1 MNFSVDNSKNRNINL
16 SEEKS
21 KKEQIYEFLKQ
32 EIISNHLKPG
42 TVLVERQICATKNI
56 SRTPVRE
63 AIQQLV
69 AEGLV
74 TNLNN
79 KGSIVSNITYENIA
93 CVYDVRE
100 YMEGLAA
107 RLCAQRISDSGTKEL
122 RGYFLKMEGFLK
134 EKNKAGLSDT
144 DGNFHGCIIKN
155 SRNDVLISIWS
166 NLQNQV
172 QRITRL
178 LEKDT
183 DAYENAHI
191 LHRELL
197 EAIERRDPN
206 SAEYFMRE
214 HIRNSKVY
222 QLKLFAP
229 NIMDSTL

>member
-1 MNFSVDNSKNRNINL
+1 MDFSINNSKDRDINL
-16 SEEKS
+16 LEDKS
-21 KKEQIYEFLKQ
+21 KKEQIYEYLKQ
-32 EIISNHLKPG
+32 EIISNELKPG
-42 TVLVERQICATKNI
+42 TVLVERQICAAKNI

-69 AEGLV
+69 AEGLAI
-74 TNLNN
+74 NLN

-107 RLCAQRISDSGTKEL
+107 RLCAQRISTAEMKEL
-122 RGYFLKMEGFLK
+122 RGYFSEMEGYLK
-134 EKNKAGLSDT
+134 EKNKAGLADA
-144 DGNFHGCIIKN
+144 DGNFHGCIIKS
-155 SRNDVLISIWS
+155 SRNDVLISLWS

-206 SAEYFMRE
+206 AAESFMRE

-229 NIMDSTL
+229 NIMNSTL